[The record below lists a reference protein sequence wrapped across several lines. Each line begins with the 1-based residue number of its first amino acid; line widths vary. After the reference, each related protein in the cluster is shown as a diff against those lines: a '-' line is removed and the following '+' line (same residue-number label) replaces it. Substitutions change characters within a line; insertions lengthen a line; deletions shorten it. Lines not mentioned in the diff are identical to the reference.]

1 MHRAVENVE
10 LLVIVA
16 IFAEWGWTVNV
27 FDGAEAP
34 EA

>member
-16 IFAEWGWTVNV
+16 IFAEWGWTVN
-27 FDGAEAP
+27 GAEAP